1 MKKILVSIFL
11 SLFVF
16 TSAFASYTPTE
27 QDKKAIAWAKELLK
41 NFTEEKRTEIKNK
54 IPLVLGKLD
63 INSKNYFLVSEI
75 QKLILE
81 IENENLLKDLLNT
94 DKTENIPELY
104 EVVTVI
110 DGDSLHFKKW
120 NEIIKARFIWV
131 DAPES
136 TTSRYWYVEPYGAE
150 ATEKLKE
157 LIGNNKISIEYD
169 ESQGKTDKYWRDLVY
184 VFVNWKNIG
193 EEMIKLWF
201 AKEYTYKT
209 KYKYQENFKKAE
221 SEAKLFK
228 KWIYKEIKIEEPKKE
243 EIKIETKNHNN
254 SNNSSNNNSTSSY
267 SSWNSSYSDYR
278 TYFTW
283 KRWWCYYYSGK
294 SKVYVDRSYCR

>member
-54 IPLVLGKLD
+54 IPLILAKLD
-63 INSKNYFLVSEI
+63 VNSKNYFLVSEI
-75 QKLILE
+75 QKLIFE

-94 DKTENIPELY
+94 NKTENIPELY
-104 EVVTVI
+104 EVVTII
-110 DGDSLHFKKW
+110 DWDSFHYKKG
-120 NEIIKARFIWV
+120 NETIKARLIWV

-136 TTSRYWYVEPYGAE
+136 TTSRYWYVEPYWVE

-157 LIGNNKISIEYD
+157 LIGNNKITIEYD
-169 ESQGKTDKYWRDLVY
+169 ETQGKTDKYWRELVY
-184 VFVNWKNIG
+184 IFINWRNIN
-193 EEMIKLWF
+193 EEMVRTWF

-209 KYKYQENFKKAE
+209 KYKYQDIFKKAE
-221 SEAKLFK
+221 EEAKLFK
-228 KWIYKEIKIEEPKKE
+228 KWIYTEIKIEEPKKE
-243 EIKIETKNHNN
+243 DDIIKSPNYNNNYNYNSWDNYKSYN
-254 SNNSSNNNSTSSY
+254 SNSTWSSTGKC
-267 SSWNSSYSDYR
+267 YR
-278 TYFTW
+278 GP
-283 KRWWCYYYSGK
+283 RWWTYTI
-294 SKVYVDRSYCR
+294 SKNWKKNYWWC